1 MNALD
6 YFRSAMKETHH
17 GLREAVRDLTDAQL
31 HFRPLGQGNHI
42 AFIFWHYIRTEDII
56 LHLLLQNKKPVWN
69 VEGWDRKFGM
79 DPRSQGTGM
88 TAEQAA
94 AIRIN
99 NLDEFLDY
107 ADKVFQ
113 ATDAYLQSVKE
124 DALDE
129 VRDFPTIGKRSLG
142 GMFGG
147 VVLNHAAEHLG
158 EIWYVRGLQGLKG
171 SPI

>member
-99 NLDEFLDY
+99 NLDEFLGY
-107 ADKVFQ
+107 ADKVFL

-129 VRDFPTIGKRSLG
+129 VRDFPTIG
-142 GMFGG
+142 
-147 VVLNHAAEHLG
+147 
-158 EIWYVRGLQGLKG
+158 
-171 SPI
+171 